1 MISYS
6 QPSIF
11 LTLPSIESNMKTIK
25 ACSVGGFY
33 LDEPTYIES
42 CTPSY
47 EIDSSPVEPEPEESV
62 LCLYQH
68 PNYKG
73 NKKCFDEEEINHSKD
88 MTSPKFPHLMANYGL
103 VDSSSLTIK
112 SGYRATVG
120 TRGAAGS
127 YIGEKKF
134 RSNVEGIV
142 LEGTFMVGGVAGVN
156 NEIIFNQFKKPT
168 YGNNQNISGTFNQP
182 MFNVIKSGEI
192 QNASSVTLNL
202 ATQYNLASFIYN
214 TGGSAY
220 VSPSSVPNSQQ
231 IPVYNAS
238 CNVTHPTNV
247 EVPALVKGVRDE
259 VSSYF
264 NIALNCADKSVM
276 QNNVQLTVTPVNMTN
291 VSLSL
296 DKSSLLYNGN
306 GQIVLMN
313 IFNNLGSESQML
325 FSTMYEF
332 SNDAQGNSFTIPMR
346 AKFQLGSSSG
356 YGNFSFQTQ
365 ITVRYN

>member
-1 MISYS
+1 MNLSRFLILLLVFASKAALALNSGECTFTNQKLTYS
-6 QPSIF
+6 GVN
-11 LTLPSIESNMKTIK
+11 LPSSNEVYKDGEVLGQLILSTNYSCKTQ
-25 ACSVGGFY
+25 SFTNNGV
-33 LDEPTYIES
+33 
-42 CTPSY
+42 
-47 EIDSSPVEPEPEESV
+47 V
-62 LCLYQH
+62 LQ
-68 PNYKG
+68 
-73 NKKCFDEEEINHSKD
+73 
-88 MTSPKFPHLMANYGL
+88 
-103 VDSSSLTIK
+103 
-112 SGYRATVG
+112 VG

-238 CNVTHPTNV
+238 CNVAHPTNV